1 VAYQVALQRIEA
13 LRVPLRRSRLAVVF
27 SRADLTDEPAT
38 DVAAWARD
46 DLGLGN
52 LVRSARLHFGE
63 ACFFHTAAVLAD
75 GVMHESIP
83 ALLRW
88 LLAGDGI
95 VPPGGP
101 R

>member
-1 VAYQVALQRIEA
+1 M
-13 LRVPLRRSRLAVVF
+13 F
-27 SRADLTDEPAT
+27 SRADLTDQPAP
-38 DVAAWARD
+38 DIAAWAQD

-63 ACFFHTAAVLAD
+63 ACFFHTAAVMAD
-75 GVMHESIP
+75 GVMHPSIP

-95 VPPGGP
+95 DPPVAPPIDPRGGP
-101 R
+101 HE